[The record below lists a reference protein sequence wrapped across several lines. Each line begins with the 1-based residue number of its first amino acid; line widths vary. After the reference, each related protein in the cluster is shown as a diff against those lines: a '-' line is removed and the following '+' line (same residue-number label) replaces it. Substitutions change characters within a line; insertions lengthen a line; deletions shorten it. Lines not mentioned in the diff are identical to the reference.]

1 MAFGFGVA
9 LSSNVVTISARPGA
23 ILNSDEHES
32 DSKTGKLPPVAVA
45 GLCGEHWSFRRVAPR
60 SPVNS
65 EPVNGQSG
73 SAIVAVLGVF
83 F

>member
-9 LSSNVVTISARPGA
+9 LISNVVTISARLGA

-32 DSKTGKLPPVAVA
+32 DSKTGRFPPVAVA
-45 GLCGEHWSFRRVAPR
+45 GLCGEYWSFRRVAPR

-65 EPVNGQSG
+65 EPVTGWGG
-73 SAIVAVLGVF
+73 SAIFAVLGVF